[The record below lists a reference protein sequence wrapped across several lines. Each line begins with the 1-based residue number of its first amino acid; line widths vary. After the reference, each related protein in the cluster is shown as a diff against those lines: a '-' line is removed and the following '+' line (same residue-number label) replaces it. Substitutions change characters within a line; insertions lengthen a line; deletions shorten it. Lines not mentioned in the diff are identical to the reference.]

1 MSTFFSK
8 EHEWA
13 RIEGDVATA
22 GISEHAAH
30 ELGDVTFVELPA
42 VGTKVRQ
49 FEVMASIES
58 VKAASDIYAPL
69 SGTVVEVNSAL
80 EDAPEMVNELAEQS
94 AWMVKIKIDNPAESD
109 ALMNADQYQAY
120 LAGL

>member
-13 RIEGDVATA
+13 RIEGDVATT

-80 EDAPEMVNELAEQS
+80 EDAPEMVNESAEQS